1 MTDAASGAWHAEIMI
16 RAVVFDLDGVLR
28 HFDPAHVAAIEEQHG
43 LPDGSV
49 HRAAFAPELL
59 DPVVTGRTS
68 RAAWVRSVGEQLGN
82 PRAAEEW
89 GRHPSV
95 PDAGMLALSDELRA
109 VGIRTAILTNGT
121 DTIPAELRESGI
133 DRHVDAVFN
142 SAEIGL
148 AKPDVRAFQHVLHA
162 LVLPPHEVFFTDDSV
177 SKLAGADALGIRTH
191 HYAGITGLRAALRLA
206 GAPVSG

>member
-1 MTDAASGAWHAEIMI
+1 MTDAAGGAWHAEIMI

-43 LPDGSV
+43 LPEGSV

-59 DPVVTGRTS
+59 DQVVTGRLS
-68 RAAWVRSVGEQLGN
+68 RSAWVRSVGEQLGN

-109 VGIRTAILTNGT
+109 AGIRTAILTNGT
-121 DTIPAELRESGI
+121 DTIPAELCESGI
-133 DRHVDAVFN
+133 DRHVDTVFN
-142 SAEIGL
+142 SAEIGF
-148 AKPDVRAFQHVLHA
+148 AKPDVRIFQHVLDA
-162 LVLPPHEVFFTDDSV
+162 LGLMPDEVFFTDDSA
-177 SKLAGADALGIRTH
+177 SKLVGADVLGIRTH
-191 HYAGITGLRAALRLA
+191 HFTGIDGLRAALHAQGL
-206 GAPVSG
+206 